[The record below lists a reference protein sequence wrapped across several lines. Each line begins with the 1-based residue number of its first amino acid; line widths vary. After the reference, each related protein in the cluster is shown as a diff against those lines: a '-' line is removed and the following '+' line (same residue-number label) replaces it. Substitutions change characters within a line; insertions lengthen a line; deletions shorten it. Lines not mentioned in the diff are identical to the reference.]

1 MLSIRV
7 FIAAAACSSMIISV
21 GYAAALR
28 FVDGQLET
36 TAAAVVNKAAKQDRL
51 EIARPVMGF
60 RAEHFRDN

>member
-1 MLSIRV
+1 
-7 FIAAAACSSMIISV
+7 MIISV

-28 FVDGQLET
+28 FVGGQLET
-36 TAAAVVNKAAKQDRL
+36 TAAAVVNKATKQDWL